1 MPDTNKVEKSAPIV
15 SDQPVKTPNIHI
27 SKRGGSALS
36 LKSIQQKKEFEKN
49 KKKLVATHAKDL
61 PKDTFSE
68 KELLKLWNEF
78 GRKKEK
84 QGERFLASTF
94 AMHKPKLREG
104 NIVSVEVPNQ
114 GMQVDIERIRVPLLE
129 YFHESLNN
137 YSVDIKVVVN
147 EVISEEHA
155 YTKEDKYKKLKDK
168 NPLIDL
174 LRTKFDLEL

>member
-1 MPDTNKVEKSAPIV
+1 MPQDE
-15 SDQPVKTPNIHI
+15 
-27 SKRGGSALS
+27 
-36 LKSIQQKKEFEKN
+36 
-49 KKKLVATHAKDL
+49 
-61 PKDTFSE
+61 FSE
-68 KELLKLWNEF
+68 KELLKLWNDF

-94 AMHKPKLREG
+94 AMHKPKLE
-104 NIVSVEVPNQ
+104 NDNVISVEVPNQ

-129 YFHESLNN
+129 YLHEGLNN
-137 YSVDIKVVVN
+137 YSVNIKVIVN
-147 EVISEEHA
+147 EIISEEHA